1 MQTLEQF
8 FAVHP
13 KVAVALSGGTDSSY
27 LFYAAHQYGCDVHG
41 YFFETP
47 FQPARERHDADQ
59 IAQMVD
65 APLTVLSEDVLED
78 PRVAANGPRRCYWC
92 KLALFTSLC
101 SRAEADGY
109 TTVLDGTN
117 ASDDV
122 NDRLGMAALEE
133 LGVLSPLRICGLTK
147 ADVRRLSAQA
157 GLFTARKPSYACLAT
172 RVPTWEPITYA
183 LLQCVEQAE
192 DTLARLGFT
201 DFRVRVFHGAA
212 RIQLLED
219 QFSDAVLQREAIEE
233 ALKPLFEAVLL
244 DLQPRISKD

>member
-1 MQTLEQF
+1 M
-8 FAVHP
+8 
-13 KVAVALSGGTDSSY
+13 
-27 LFYAAHQYGCDVHG
+27 
-41 YFFETP
+41 
-47 FQPARERHDADQ
+47 
-59 IAQMVD
+59 
-65 APLTVLSEDVLED
+65 
-78 PRVAANGPRRCYWC
+78 
-92 KLALFTSLC
+92 
-101 SRAEADGY
+101 
-109 TTVLDGTN
+109 LDGTN

-122 NDRLGMAALEE
+122 NDRPGMAALEE